1 MGAAVRRPTFVI
13 YMIVPAALLSV
24 VIASGLLLMLQ
35 DAFRTAIPGSLE
47 VGGFTLRN
55 FDRILRPIYVA
66 AFRDTLAYAA
76 ICALANLLLGYP
88 LAYALVRSR
97 SAAVKSAILIVTL
110 IPLFSG
116 DIVRTY
122 GWLVVLGKY
131 GVLNSTLGAL
141 GFQPV
146 EMLYTSTGVLV
157 ALIQYAMPVMVIILA
172 AAISHVD
179 TDLEKA
185 ARSLGASPVKTFGL
199 VTLPLTIGGIVGGT
213 VTIFAWTL
221 SAFATPQIIGG
232 GKVQTIATM
241 IYTVGFSNFDFPFAA
256 ALSLVSL
263 VLIAAILS
271 AGSFLTG
278 RALRAR
284 VTP

>member
-1 MGAAVRRPTFVI
+1 MRRPSFAI
-13 YMIVPAALLSV
+13 FMIVPAALLSV
-24 VIASGLLLMLQ
+24 VIASGLVLMLQ

-47 VGGFTLRN
+47 VGGFSLRN
-55 FDRILRPIYVA
+55 FDRITRPIYVA
-66 AFRDTLAYAA
+66 AFRDTLFYAA
-76 ICALANLLLGYP
+76 ICAVANLLLGYP
-88 LAYALVRSR
+88 VAYALVRSR

-131 GVLNSTLGAL
+131 GVVNSTLAAVGL
-141 GFQPV
+141 EPV
-146 EMLYTSTGVLV
+146 ELLYTSTGVLV

-172 AAISHVD
+172 ASISHVD

-185 ARSLGASPVKTFGL
+185 ARSLGASPVRTFL
-199 VTLPLTIGGIVGGT
+199 AVTLPLTIGGIVGGS

-263 VLIAAILS
+263 VLIAAILWG
-271 AGSFLTG
+271 GSFLS
-278 RALRAR
+278 RQLLRAK
-284 VTP
+284 VAA